1 MSNIPWWRV
10 VGSVQRT
17 DFPYD
22 VHIALKKRAED
33 GERKYK
39 SSSVGFQGDP
49 LEHAWEEALDAL
61 FYIWYA
67 KRERNDLLE
76 RLSAHRGFDNG

>member
-10 VGSVQRT
+10 VGTMQRV
-17 DFPYD
+17 DFAD
-22 VHIALKKRAED
+22 EVIIALKQRAKE

-39 SSSVGFQGDP
+39 SSSIGFQGDP
-49 LEHAWEEALDAL
+49 LQHAWEEALDAL

-67 KRERNDLLE
+67 KRERDSLLLDKE
-76 RLSAHRGFDNG
+76 SADG